1 MKKIYSL
8 ILTPIFLMGQ
18 DLTQLV
24 NSSLE
29 NKLVQSSQHNVQSIK
44 SNLSSTQRKYLPQ
57 LNVGVNYNNTNK
69 ETPTT
74 PDSSTTSY
82 ASVSY
87 VVYDGGKKYAT
98 YGSLESNIKSG
109 QENLNSLKNGISLDV
124 ISYYFEYL
132 SLVSQ
137 KEAKQKEV
145 ETLQAEQERLE
156 KFLEVGTTTSDEVDK
171 IISAVQSTN
180 LNLHEIELNIQ
191 TILHNLEYLTSTKVE
206 IEKGSSIAGVDTIEK
221 LLRSDLKALE
231 HDMEAKL
238 QDARAAKSTA
248 YPTITIDNTYSY
260 YDMDYEN
267 KAYES
272 DLDDQNVFKVNFSWN
287 LFDFGASSKAY
298 ESGYRQYQSIKSK
311 YEYEKNK
318 ASVDLKLAFRSFEIG
333 KLKIS
338 SAKSALKAA
347 NSTYEVIEAKYRNG
361 LVDNI
366 AFLDALS
373 EKYNAQSALKS
384 AKYDLEV
391 KKANIIYH
399 SGKNLWEYVR

>member
-1 MKKIYSL
+1 MKKLYGLML
-8 ILTPIFLMGQ
+8 IPVFLTAQ

-29 NKLVQSSQHNVQSIK
+29 NKLVQSSQHNIQSIK

-57 LNVGVNYNNTNK
+57 LNVGVNYSNTNK
-69 ETPTT
+69 ETASS

-98 YGSLESNIKSG
+98 YNSLESNIKSG
-109 QENLNSLKNGISLDV
+109 EENLNSLKNSISLDV

-137 KEAKQKEV
+137 KEAKQKEI
-145 ETLQAEQERLE
+145 ETLMAEQGRLQR
-156 KFLEVGTTTSDEVDK
+156 FLEVGTTTSDEVDK
-171 IISAVQSTN
+171 IVSTVQSTN
-180 LNLHEIELNIQ
+180 VDLHEIELNIQ
-191 TILHNLEYLTSTKVE
+191 TILHNLEYLTASKVD
-206 IEKGSSIAGVDTIEK
+206 IQKGSSITGVDSIEK

-238 QDARAAKSTA
+238 QDARSAKSTS
-248 YPTITIDNTYSY
+248 YPTISVDNTYSY

-267 KAYES
+267 KAYDS
-272 DLDDQNVFKVNFSWN
+272 NLDDQNIFKVNLSWN
-287 LFDFGASSKAY
+287 LYDFGASSKAY
-298 ESGYRQYQSIKSK
+298 ESGYRQYQSVKSK

-318 ASVDLKLAFRSFEIG
+318 ANVDLKLAFRSFEIG

-338 SAKSALKAA
+338 SAQAALKAA
-347 NSTYEVIEAKYRNG
+347 NSTYEVIESKYRNG

-366 AFLDALS
+366 AYLDALS
-373 EKYNAQSALKS
+373 QKYNAQSSLKS
-384 AKYDLEV
+384 AKYDLEI
-391 KKANIIYH
+391 KKAKIIYN
-399 SGKNLWEYVR
+399 SGKNVWEYIR